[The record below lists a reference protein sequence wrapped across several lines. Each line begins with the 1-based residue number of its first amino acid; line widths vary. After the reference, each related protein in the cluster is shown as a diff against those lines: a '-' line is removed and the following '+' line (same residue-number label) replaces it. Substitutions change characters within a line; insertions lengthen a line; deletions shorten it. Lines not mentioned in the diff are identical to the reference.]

1 MAKARGRDL
10 LFKIKVAGVYT
21 LVGGLRAR
29 SMKLNNTTV
38 DVTTQDSIFGNVL
51 MSEIEAGM
59 QKLSITGTVLFDTD
73 PVAKAAFDACRTQS
87 AVDAEIVVPNYG
99 TFQNA
104 AMIVT
109 GIEFTGDHEKEMSS
123 PITLEASGQIN
134 FTPAG

>member
-10 LFKIKVAGVYT
+10 LWKIKVAGVYT

-29 SMKLNNTTV
+29 SIKLNNTTV
-38 DVTTQDSIFGNVL
+38 DVTTQDSIFGGIL

-59 QKLSITGTVLFDTD
+59 QKLPITGTVLFDSD
-73 PVAKAAFDACRTQS
+73 AVAKAAFDACRLQT
-87 AVDAEIVVPNYG
+87 ATDAEIVIPMYG

-104 AMIVT
+104 GFLVT
-109 GIEFTGDHEKEMSS
+109 GVEFSGDHEKEMSS

>member
-1 MAKARGRDL
+1 MAKSRGRDL
-10 LFKIKVAGVYT
+10 LWKIKVGGVYT

-38 DVTTQDSIFGNVL
+38 DVTSQDSVFGNVL

-59 QKLSITGTVLFDTD
+59 QKLAITGTVLFDTD
-73 PVAKAAFDACRTQS
+73 PVAKAAFEACRLQT
-87 AVDAEIVVPNYG
+87 AVDCEMVIPNYG
-99 TFQNA
+99 TFQ
-104 AMIVT
+104 AMFLVT

-123 PITLEASGQIN
+123 PVTTEATGQIN